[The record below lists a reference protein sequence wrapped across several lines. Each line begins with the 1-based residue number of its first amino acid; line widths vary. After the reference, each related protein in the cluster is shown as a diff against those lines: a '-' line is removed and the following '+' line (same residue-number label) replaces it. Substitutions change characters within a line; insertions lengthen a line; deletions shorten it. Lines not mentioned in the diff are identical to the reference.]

1 MRSDYAVYD
10 LALRNQKRAPK
21 NAVLPGIPV
30 LHPVHRTMVEVAVGH
45 KDEVSGQVIG
55 VAAGETGL
63 FQEFSGFI
71 HTVHGFSSFSFL

>member
-10 LALRNQKRAPK
+10 LALKNQKRAPK

-55 VAAGETGL
+55 VARIGVEIDHLALG
-63 FQEFSGFI
+63 SND
-71 HTVHGFSSFSFL
+71 

>member
-55 VAAGETGL
+55 VAA
-63 FQEFSGFI
+63 
-71 HTVHGFSSFSFL
+71 